1 MYWYKFLNKIVKLI
15 IFMRFICKY
24 KNRWSIIIKQTVYRY
39 YKSADDDLTK
49 TLNECL
55 TYKGFTNYVFPKL

>member
-1 MYWYKFLNKIVKLI
+1 
-15 IFMRFICKY
+15 MRFICKY
-24 KNRWSIIIKQTVYRY
+24 KNRWSIFIKQTVYRY
-39 YKSADDDLTK
+39 YKSTDDDLTK